1 MAAKGQRGIKGTPH
15 WKVEAEVRGP
25 TGLTAAWCLQS
36 ASWVVTQ
43 LVTPALRGALAGVC
57 SQPCVHVQLYMT
69 CSLKDRA
76 CTCYY
81 SMLGGV

>member
-15 WKVEAEVRGP
+15 WKVEAEVRGR

-43 LVTPALRGALAGVC
+43 LITPALRGPLCLKSSG
-57 SQPCVHVQLYMT
+57 
-69 CSLKDRA
+69 SLVRDTVVTAWEPITGDQGPGPQAHR
-76 CTCYY
+76 
-81 SMLGGV
+81 S